1 MRVHSFMRLPLSPA
15 RRSGKKADKG
25 QYAPFVQIGGHPSG
39 GFRAR
44 DLMSRHRSLRVL
56 QLQERR
62 VREVRRTLVSTAP
75 TMPRQQP
82 GASLV
87 GACARACILYNSV
100 IFYGLARSS
109 HSCTR
114 AAPWCGAHTRRPR
127 RAGPRAGRG
136 ARRGSRRVMSLA
148 PKPLC
153 WRRLFALGAFML

>member
-136 ARRGSRRVMSLA
+136 ARARRGGPRRGSRRVTSLA

-153 WRRLFALGAFML
+153 FRQE